1 MLEENKQKVEEKE
14 YYEKELH
21 KLRMEIEKNIIEG
34 AQQLKKE
41 INLKEESFKAQTLQA
56 EIAHKEEIRKCKEA
70 IDSAKKEREDLEK
83 ELAQTKSSLTEEKK
97 NTARNLAKIN
107 ELTSEINKLENQ
119 QSNSQ

>member
-56 EIAHKEEIRKCKEA
+56 EKIHKEEIRKHKEA
-70 IDSAKKEREDLEK
+70 IDSSKKEREDLEK
-83 ELAQTKSSLTEEKK
+83 ELVIIKSSLTEEKK
-97 NTARNLAKIN
+97 NTVRNVAKIN
-107 ELTSEINKLENQ
+107 
-119 QSNSQ
+119 

>member
-41 INLKEESFKAQTLQA
+41 INLK
-56 EIAHKEEIRKCKEA
+56 
-70 IDSAKKEREDLEK
+70 
-83 ELAQTKSSLTEEKK
+83 
-97 NTARNLAKIN
+97 
-107 ELTSEINKLENQ
+107 
-119 QSNSQ
+119 